1 MLASQIVVLWDDG
14 IVGAYVQ
21 QTDAPIRSAHDAE
34 CSTMMSRSWLIVL
47 GLALG
52 VCVSNG
58 FARFSY
64 GLILPAMK
72 EHQSWTYAEAGW
84 INTANALGYLAGA
97 LLTLALIKRLPAT
110 RLFIFGMIGTSASL
124 LLSGLTESFAL
135 ITLWRITA
143 GIAGAPVF
151 IAGGVL
157 AGRLFPD
164 PQRTALAIAVYF
176 GGGGLGMV
184 MSGATLPALFASK
197 GVAFW
202 PLSWIALGLA
212 SSAFTILSIWAARN
226 IDQIDRATPASPPA
240 PSDARLPI
248 RHMAFALVGYG
259 FFATGYIVYITFL
272 VAWMR
277 DIDATPGLVS
287 ATWVVIGLAVI
298 ASPFV
303 WRGVLARFSNGVP
316 LALATG
322 VTALGTLLPLGL
334 AGTPSLIASAA
345 LFGIAVFIAPASV
358 TAFARRNL
366 PPSLQG
372 SAVALFTT
380 IFASGQTIGPV
391 AAGAIGDA
399 TGSIEGGLLAA
410 GIVLALGA
418 VIALKQKALA
428 AS

>member
-1 MLASQIVVLWDDG
+1 
-14 IVGAYVQ
+14 
-21 QTDAPIRSAHDAE
+21 
-34 CSTMMSRSWLIVL
+34 MSRSWLIVM
-47 GLALG
+47 GLSLG

-72 EHQSWTYAEAGW
+72 EDQSWTYAEAGW
-84 INTANALGYLAGA
+84 INTANALGYFAGA
-97 LLTLALIKRLPAT
+97 LLTLAVIKHLPAT
-110 RLFIFGMIGTSASL
+110 RMFILGMIGTSASL
-124 LLSGLTESFAL
+124 LFSGLTDSFAL
-135 ITLWRITA
+135 LTLWRITA

-184 MSGATLPALFASK
+184 LTGATLPAFFASE
-197 GVAFW
+197 GAASW

-212 SSAFTILSIWAARN
+212 SGVFTFLSIWAARN
-226 IDQIDRATPASPPA
+226 FGRIDSATPILPPA
-240 PSDARLPI
+240 SSDDRLPI
-248 RHMAFALVGYG
+248 RSMAFALVGYG
-259 FFATGYIVYITFL
+259 FFATGYIVYVTFL

-277 DIDATPGLVS
+277 DIDATPGLIS
-287 ATWVVIGLAVI
+287 TTWVVIGLAII

-322 VTALGTLLPLGL
+322 VTALGTLLPLCL
-334 AGTPSLIASAA
+334 TGTPSLIASAG
-345 LFGIAVFIAPASV
+345 LFGIAVFIAPAAV
-358 TAFARRNL
+358 TAFSRRNL
-366 PPSLQG
+366 PQNLQG

-380 IFASGQTIGPV
+380 IFAGGQTIGPV
-391 AAGAIGDA
+391 AAGVIGD
-399 TGSIEGGLLAA
+399 TFGSIEGGLLAA

-418 VIALKQKALA
+418 AIAVNQKALIV
-428 AS
+428 S